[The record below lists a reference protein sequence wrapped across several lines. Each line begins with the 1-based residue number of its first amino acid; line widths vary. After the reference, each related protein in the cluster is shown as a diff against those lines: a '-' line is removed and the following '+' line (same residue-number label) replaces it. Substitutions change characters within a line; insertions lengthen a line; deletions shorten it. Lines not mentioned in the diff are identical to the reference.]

1 MQLLRVG
8 ACTSLFS
15 SKSGSGLISDFSHK
29 TGMDSRRLHLVRF
42 SLDGDAVGLVCVLAM
57 TLGTSL
63 SSESKPTSAD
73 GETERLF
80 LLAIA
85 IGMMKSLFHL

>member
-1 MQLLRVG
+1 
-8 ACTSLFS
+8 
-15 SKSGSGLISDFSHK
+15 
-29 TGMDSRRLHLVRF
+29 MDRCRLHLVRF
-42 SLDGDAVGLVCVLAM
+42 SLDGDAIVLAM

-80 LLAIA
+80 FLAIA
-85 IGMMKSLFHL
+85 IGIMMKLLFHLLLSY